1 MQEGFKL
8 PFLASLVFMGLLG
21 GSLHGQSSAVN
32 GPILGFIPDERVTG
46 IRPIIGIPGASTLA
60 DGLQLEMAVRGVVI
74 SPKQD
79 YAIAARSE
87 DGQAI
92 VIDLRSEAPRISAI
106 TGVQAGPD
114 IISISPSGS
123 VAAVYGNETKTL
135 QLIGHLPEAPQVVH
149 EFNASHL
156 AGRGTSLAV
165 SDDASVALVRFVDDD
180 SVSLWVLDSAGAS
193 WPVAVDQPSAFAFF
207 PNTTDVIVADNAT
220 QSVFLVLTIRGA
232 AARVPLT
239 SAADGMKAFLA
250 VSASEDGRRVFAAD
264 ADGNIGVVDI
274 QTRQSVLLSCQ
285 CRPTGLYRLR
295 GRSVFRLNEVSRQ
308 PAMVLDASS
317 DEPRIL
323 VIPPSVSVEGEA
335 Q

>member
-8 PFLASLVFMGLLG
+8 PFVASLVLVGLLG

-32 GPILGFIPDERVTG
+32 GPILGFIPDERVTA

-60 DGLQLEMAVRGVVI
+60 DGFQLEMAVRGLVI

-92 VIDLRSEAPRISAI
+92 VIDLRSEAPRISAM
-106 TGVQAGPD
+106 TGAQAGAD
-114 IISISPSGS
+114 IMSISPSGS
-123 VAAVYGNETKTL
+123 VAAVYGNESKTL
-135 QLIGHLPEAPQVVH
+135 QLIGHLPEAPQLVH
-149 EFNASHL
+149 EFNASHI

-207 PNTTDVIVADNAT
+207 PNTTDVIVGDNPT
-220 QSVFLVLTIRGA
+220 QSVFLIVDIRGA
-232 AARVPLT
+232 ATQVPLT
-239 SAADGMKAFLA
+239 STADAMNALTA
-250 VSASEDGRRVFAAD
+250 VSVSQDGRRVFVAD
-264 ADGNIGVVDI
+264 ADGNVAVVDI
-274 QTRQSVLLSCQ
+274 QTRRSILLSCQ

-295 GRSVFRLNEVSRQ
+295 GTSVFRLNEVSRE
-308 PAMVLDASS
+308 PMMVLDASG
-317 DEPRIL
+317 DEPRIV

-335 Q
+335 R